1 MNYFMP
7 LFQKTPS
14 ETKYFLVLLEI
25 QNINDNPPIFVNAPY
40 TASVDEVRYI
50 YVITD
55 IISMQRLKM
64 IKLSDMFLKYPK
76 YSKIY
81 L

>member
-7 LFQKTPS
+7 LFQKNPS

-25 QNINDNPPIFVNAPY
+25 QDINDNPPMFVNAPY

-50 YVITD
+50 CNY
-55 IISMQRLKM
+55 
-64 IKLSDMFLKYPK
+64 
-76 YSKIY
+76 
-81 L
+81 